1 MGADIRMVEREM
13 GRERQMKEIFSR
25 RTPPRGLR
33 CILKVLNERDG
44 GNKIENRS
52 FWRGEWVFCMKK
64 GNS

>member
-1 MGADIRMVEREM
+1 M

-44 GNKIENRS
+44 VIR
-52 FWRGEWVFCMKK
+52 
-64 GNS
+64 